1 MQFSTFQQDL
11 NTWQGSSLI
20 FGIVEEDLKNQLQKI
35 DFIIDSKLLQEKINQ
50 KKFKGEK
57 GKILNF
63 DFFDQRLQTL
73 KIIGLGESK
82 NIKSNDIKNS
92 LADVVRK
99 SADKEEKISILFPW
113 ELINSPEEIQ
123 SFGESARLSA
133 YKDNR
138 FNSKRDDKKVLK
150 EIEFLNLNKFKNI
163 NFNETK
169 YICEGVELARRL
181 VAAPP
186 NSLTPL
192 EMSIQ
197 ASKIAKD
204 HGLEI
209 KILEKN
215 ECEDLGMGAYLAVA
229 KGSDLEPKFIH
240 LTLKSKSPV
249 KEKIALVGKGLTFD
263 SGGYNLKVGASQI
276 EMMKYDMG
284 GSAAVLGAAKALGAI
299 KPDGLEIHFIVAACE
314 NMINGSAVHPGDVIK
329 ASNGKT
335 IEINNTDAEGR
346 LTLADALT
354 YASNLK
360 PDSIIDLA
368 TLTGAIVVALG
379 NDVAGFWTNNNMMAK
394 ELKTASSQAGEELWQ
409 MPLQKSYKDGLKSH
423 IADMKNTGPR
433 AGGSITAALFLEEF
447 FDKNIKWAH
456 IDIAGTCWTDK
467 NKGVHPS
474 GATGYGVKTLV
485 QWIKI
490 KDEMKNNYSD
500 QTLIDL
506 AFSFHN
512 LSNC

>member
-63 DFFDQRLQTL
+63 DFFDQRLQNL

-82 NIKSNDIKNS
+82 NINSNDIKNS

-113 ELINSPEEIQ
+113 ELINSQEEIQ

-163 NFNETK
+163 DFNETE

-379 NDVAGFWTNNNMMAK
+379 NDVAGFWTNNNMMARD
-394 ELKTASSQAGEELWQ
+394 LKTASSQAGEELWQ

-467 NKGVHPS
+467 NKGIHPS

-485 QWIKI
+485 QWIKN
-490 KDEMKNNYSD
+490 KR
-500 QTLIDL
+500 
-506 AFSFHN
+506 
-512 LSNC
+512 

>member
-1 MQFSTFQQDL
+1 MQFSTFQNNLDI
-11 NTWQGSSLI
+11 WQGTSLI
-20 FGIVEEDLKNQLQKI
+20 FGIFEDDIESQLENIK
-35 DFIIDSKLLQEKINQ
+35 FIIDPKILLKKVNQ
-50 KKFKGEK
+50 RKFNGEQ
-57 GKILNF
+57 GETLNF
-63 DFFDQRLQTL
+63 DFLDQELESMTF
-73 KIIGLGESK
+73 IGLGNSK
-82 NIKSNDIKNS
+82 VIKSSDIKNS
-92 LADVVRK
+92 LAEIIRK
-99 SADKEEKISILFPW
+99 RIDKDEKISLLLPW
-113 ELINSPEEIQ
+113 EFISSLQEINYLA
-123 SFGESARLSA
+123 ESARLAA

-138 FNSKRDDKKVLK
+138 FNSKRDEKKILK
-150 EIEFLNLNKFKNI
+150 EIEFLNLKNFDNIYFK
-163 NFNETK
+163 ETES
-169 YICEGVELARRL
+169 ICEGVELARRL

-197 ASKIAKD
+197 ASKIAAE

-209 KILEKN
+209 KILEKK

-240 LTLKSKSPV
+240 ITLKSESPI
-249 KEKIALVGKGLTFD
+249 KEKIVLIGKGLTFD

-299 KPDGLEIHFIVAACE
+299 KPEGLEIHFIVAACE
-314 NMINGSAVHPGDVIK
+314 NMINGSAVHPGDVVK

-379 NDVAGFWTNNNMMAK
+379 NDVAGFWSNNRDLAK
-394 ELKTASSQAGEELWQ
+394 DLQTASSEVGEELWQ
-409 MPLQKSYKDGLKSH
+409 MPLKKSYKEGLKSH

-447 FDKNIKWAH
+447 FDKQINWAH

-467 NKGVHPS
+467 NKGINPS
-474 GATGYGVKTLV
+474 GATGYGVRTLV
-485 QWIKI
+485 QWIKN
-490 KDEMKNNYSD
+490 KQSEN
-500 QTLIDL
+500 
-506 AFSFHN
+506 
-512 LSNC
+512 

>member
-35 DFIIDSKLLQEKINQ
+35 DFIIDSKLLLEKINQ

-82 NIKSNDIKNS
+82 NINSNDIKNS
-92 LADVVRK
+92 LADVIRK
-99 SADKEEKISILFPW
+99 SSDKEEKISILFPW

-163 NFNETK
+163 NFNETE

-394 ELKTASSQAGEELWQ
+394 DLKTASSQAGEELWQ

-474 GATGYGVKTLV
+474 GATGYGVRTLV
-485 QWIKI
+485 QWIKN
-490 KDEMKNNYSD
+490 KR
-500 QTLIDL
+500 
-506 AFSFHN
+506 
-512 LSNC
+512 

>member
-1 MQFSTFQQDL
+1 MQFSTFQKNLD
-11 NTWQGSSLI
+11 NWQGTSLI
-20 FGIVEEDLKNQLQKI
+20 VGIVEENIESQVENIKFAI
-35 DFIIDSKLLQEKINQ
+35 EPKLLVKKFNK

-57 GKILNF
+57 GETLNF
-63 DFFDQRLQTL
+63 EFLDHKLENLTF
-73 KIIGLGESK
+73 IGLGKIKHIKK
-82 NIKSNDIKNS
+82 NDLKTSFANIIRKN
-92 LADVVRK
+92 L
-99 SADKEEKISILFPW
+99 DKDEKISILLPR
-113 ELINSPEEIQ
+113 ELISSQEDIHLIA
-123 SFGESARLSA
+123 ESARLSS
-133 YKDNR
+133 YQDNR
-138 FNSKRDDKKVLK
+138 FNKKKDEKKILK
-150 EIEFLNLNKFKNI
+150 EIEFLNLKEFENVCFK
-163 NFNETK
+163 ETE

-192 EMSIQ
+192 EMSLE
-197 ASKIAKD
+197 ASKIARE

-209 KILEKN
+209 KILEKK

-240 LTLKSKSPV
+240 LTLKSEGPT

-284 GSAAVLGAAKALGAI
+284 GSASVLGAAKALGAI
-299 KPDGLEIHFIVAACE
+299 KPKGLEIHFIIAACE
-314 NMINGSAVHPGDVIK
+314 NMINGSAVHPGDVVK

-379 NDVAGFWTNNNMMAK
+379 NDVAGFWSNNNDLAK
-394 ELKTASSQAGEELWQ
+394 DLKTASAEAGEELWQ

-447 FDKNIKWAH
+447 FDKEIKWAH

-467 NKGVHPS
+467 DKGTNPS
-474 GATGYGVKTLV
+474 GATGFGVKTLV
-485 QWIKI
+485 QWIKN
-490 KDEMKNNYSD
+490 K
-500 QTLIDL
+500 
-506 AFSFHN
+506 
-512 LSNC
+512 

>member
-63 DFFDQRLQTL
+63 DFFDQRLQNL

-82 NIKSNDIKNS
+82 NINSNDIKNS
-92 LADVVRK
+92 LADVIRK
-99 SADKEEKISILFPW
+99 SSDKVEKISILFPW
-113 ELINSPEEIQ
+113 ELINSQEEIQ

-163 NFNETK
+163 DFNETE

-240 LTLKSKSPV
+240 LTLKSTSPV

-394 ELKTASSQAGEELWQ
+394 DLKTASSQAGEELWQ

-467 NKGVHPS
+467 NKGIHPS

-485 QWIKI
+485 QWIKN
-490 KDEMKNNYSD
+490 KR
-500 QTLIDL
+500 
-506 AFSFHN
+506 
-512 LSNC
+512 

>member
-20 FGIVEEDLKNQLQKI
+20 FGIVEDDLKNQLQKI
-35 DFIIDSKLLQEKINQ
+35 DFIIDSNLLQEKINQ

-57 GKILNF
+57 GKILNL
-63 DFFDQRLQTL
+63 DFLDQKLQTL

-82 NIKSNDIKNS
+82 NINSNDIKNS
-92 LADVVRK
+92 LADVIRK
-99 SADKEEKISILFPW
+99 STDKEEKISILFPW
-113 ELINSPEEIQ
+113 ELINSLEEIQ

-163 NFNETK
+163 NFSETE

-379 NDVAGFWTNNNMMAK
+379 NDVAGFWTNNNMMASD
-394 ELKTASSQAGEELWQ
+394 LKTASSQAGEELWQ

-467 NKGVHPS
+467 NKGIHPS

-485 QWIKI
+485 QWV
-490 KDEMKNNYSD
+490 KNKR
-500 QTLIDL
+500 
-506 AFSFHN
+506 
-512 LSNC
+512 

>member
-1 MQFSTFQQDL
+1 MKFSIFQQNL
-11 NTWQGSSLI
+11 NSWKGSSLI
-20 FGIVEEDLKNQLQKI
+20 LGIVEENIETQLKKVEFL
-35 DFIIDSKLLQEKINQ
+35 IDSRILLSKINH
-50 KKFKGEK
+50 KKFTGEK
-57 GKILNF
+57 GNILSF
-63 DFFDQRLQTL
+63 DFLGQGLQTL
-73 KIIGLGESK
+73 TLIGLGKSK
-82 NIKSNDIKNS
+82 NIYESDIKNS
-92 LADVVRK
+92 LAELTRK
-99 SADKEEKISILFPW
+99 FINQEDKLSILLPSEIVNTKEEILSLVTSI
-113 ELINSPEEIQ
+113 
-123 SFGESARLSA
+123 RLSA

-138 FNSKRDDKKVLK
+138 FNSKRDENILLK
-150 EIEFLNLNKFKNI
+150 EIEFITKDKFKNLD
-163 NFNETK
+163 FGDAEK
-169 YICEGVELARRL
+169 ICEGVELARRL

-192 EMSIQ
+192 EMSLQ
-197 ASKIAKD
+197 ASKIAQD

-209 KILEKN
+209 KILDREK
-215 ECEDLGMGAYLAVA
+215 CEDLGMGAYLAVA
-229 KGSDLEPKFIH
+229 KGSDLDPKFIH
-240 LTLKSKSPV
+240 IILKSKTPT

-299 KPDGLEIHFIVAACE
+299 KPEGLEIHFIVAACE

-354 YASNLK
+354 YASNLN
-360 PDSIIDLA
+360 PDIIVDLA

-379 NDVAGFWTNNNMMAK
+379 NDVAGFWSNND
-394 ELKTASSQAGEELWQ
+394 ELASDLLTASSQSGEGLWQ
-409 MPLQKSYKDGLKSH
+409 MPLQKSYKEGLKSH

-447 FDKNIKWAH
+447 FDKKIKWAH

-467 NKGVHPS
+467 NKGLNPS
-474 GATGYGVKTLV
+474 GATGYGVATLV
-485 QWIKI
+485 QWIKN
-490 KDEMKNNYSD
+490 KTPLKN
-500 QTLIDL
+500 
-506 AFSFHN
+506 
-512 LSNC
+512 

>member
-11 NTWQGSSLI
+11 NTWQGSTLI
-20 FGIVEEDLKNQLQKI
+20 FGIVEGDLKNQLENI
-35 DFIIDSKLLQEKINQ
+35 DFVINSKLLLETINQ
-50 KKFKGEK
+50 KKFNGEK
-57 GKILNF
+57 GKVLNF
-63 DFFDQRLQTL
+63 DFLNQKLKTL
-73 KIIGLGESK
+73 SILGIGEIK
-82 NIKSNDIKNS
+82 NLNSNDIKNS
-92 LADVVRK
+92 LADLIRK
-99 SADKEEKISILFPW
+99 IADKDEKISILLPW
-113 ELINSPEEIQ
+113 ELMNSQEEIKAL
-123 SFGESARLSA
+123 GETARLSA

-138 FNSKRDDKKVLK
+138 FKSKRDDKKVLK
-150 EIEFLNLNKFKNI
+150 EIEFLNLKKFKNI
-163 NFNETK
+163 SFEETES
-169 YICEGVELARRL
+169 ICEGVELARRL

-192 EMSIQ
+192 EMSRQ
-197 ASKIAKD
+197 ASQIAGD
-204 HGLEI
+204 HGLDI

-240 LTLKSKSPV
+240 LTLKSKGPI

-299 KPDGLEIHFIVAACE
+299 KPEGLEIHFIVAACE

-354 YASNLK
+354 YASNLN

-379 NDVAGFWTNNNMMAK
+379 NDVAGFWTNNNLMAK
-394 ELKTASSQAGEELWQ
+394 DLKTASSQAGEALWQ

-447 FDKNIKWAH
+447 FDRDIKWAH

-467 NKGVHPS
+467 NKGINPS

-485 QWIKI
+485 QWIKN
-490 KDEMKNNYSD
+490 KQGDNK
-500 QTLIDL
+500 
-506 AFSFHN
+506 
-512 LSNC
+512 

>member
-35 DFIIDSKLLQEKINQ
+35 DFIIDSKLLLEKINQ

-92 LADVVRK
+92 LANVIRK
-99 SADKEEKISILFPW
+99 SSDKEEKISILFPW

-163 NFNETK
+163 NFNETE

-186 NSLTPL
+186 NCLTPL

-197 ASKIAKD
+197 ALKIAKD

-394 ELKTASSQAGEELWQ
+394 DLKTASSQAGEELWQ

-467 NKGVHPS
+467 NKGIHPS

-485 QWIKI
+485 QWV
-490 KDEMKNNYSD
+490 KNKR
-500 QTLIDL
+500 
-506 AFSFHN
+506 
-512 LSNC
+512 

>member
-1 MQFSTFQQDL
+1 ML
-11 NTWQGSSLI
+11 RRILRINYKK
-20 FGIVEEDLKNQLQKI
+20 IV
-35 DFIIDSKLLQEKINQ
+35 FIIDSKLLLEKINQ

-63 DFFDQRLQTL
+63 DFFDQRLQNL

-82 NIKSNDIKNS
+82 NINSNDIKNS
-92 LADVVRK
+92 LADVIRK
-99 SADKEEKISILFPW
+99 SSDKEEKISILFPW

-163 NFNETK
+163 NFNETE

-394 ELKTASSQAGEELWQ
+394 DLKTASSQAGEELWQ

-467 NKGVHPS
+467 NKGIHPS

-485 QWIKI
+485 QWIKN
-490 KDEMKNNYSD
+490 KR
-500 QTLIDL
+500 
-506 AFSFHN
+506 
-512 LSNC
+512 

>member
-11 NTWQGSSLI
+11 NTWQGSTLI
-20 FGIVEEDLKNQLQKI
+20 FGIVEEDLKNQLKKI
-35 DFIIDSKLLQEKINQ
+35 DFIIDSKLLEEKINQ

-57 GKILNF
+57 GNILNF

-73 KIIGLGESK
+73 KIIGLGKSN
-82 NIKSNDIKNS
+82 NINSNDIKNS
-92 LADVVRK
+92 LADVIRK
-99 SADKEEKISILFPW
+99 SSDKEEKISILFPW
-113 ELINSPEEIQ
+113 ELINSQEEIQ

-138 FNSKRDDKKVLK
+138 FNSKRDEKKVLK

-163 NFNETK
+163 NFIETE

-394 ELKTASSQAGEELWQ
+394 DLKTASSQAGEELWQ

-467 NKGVHPS
+467 NKGIHPS

-485 QWIKI
+485 QWIKN
-490 KDEMKNNYSD
+490 KR
-500 QTLIDL
+500 
-506 AFSFHN
+506 
-512 LSNC
+512 

>member
-82 NIKSNDIKNS
+82 NINSNDIKNS
-92 LADVVRK
+92 LADVIRK
-99 SADKEEKISILFPW
+99 SSDKEEKISILFPW

-163 NFNETK
+163 DFNETE

-394 ELKTASSQAGEELWQ
+394 DLKTASSQAGEELWQ

-467 NKGVHPS
+467 NKGIHPS

-485 QWIKI
+485 QWIKN
-490 KDEMKNNYSD
+490 KR
-500 QTLIDL
+500 
-506 AFSFHN
+506 
-512 LSNC
+512 

>member
-82 NIKSNDIKNS
+82 NINSNDIKNS
-92 LADVVRK
+92 LADVIRK
-99 SADKEEKISILFPW
+99 SSDKEEKISILFPW

-163 NFNETK
+163 NFIETE

-215 ECEDLGMGAYLAVA
+215 ECENLGMGAYLAVA

-299 KPDGLEIHFIVAACE
+299 KPEGLEIHFIVAACE

-394 ELKTASSQAGEELWQ
+394 DLKTASSQAGEELWQ
-409 MPLQKSYKDGLKSH
+409 MPLQKSYKNGLKSH

-467 NKGVHPS
+467 NKGIHPS

-485 QWIKI
+485 QWIKN
-490 KDEMKNNYSD
+490 KR
-500 QTLIDL
+500 
-506 AFSFHN
+506 
-512 LSNC
+512 

>member
-1 MQFSTFQQDL
+1 MHFSTFQQDL
-11 NTWQGSSLI
+11 NTWQGSTLI
-20 FGIVEEDLKNQLQKI
+20 FGIVEGDLKNQLQKI
-35 DFIIDSKLLQEKINQ
+35 DFIIDSRLLQEKINQ

-82 NIKSNDIKNS
+82 NINSNDIKNS
-92 LADVVRK
+92 LADVIRK
-99 SADKEEKISILFPW
+99 SSDKEEKISILFPW
-113 ELINSPEEIQ
+113 ELINSQEEIQ
-123 SFGESARLSA
+123 SFGESARLST

-138 FNSKRDDKKVLK
+138 FNSKRDEKKVLK

-163 NFNETK
+163 NFIETE

-299 KPDGLEIHFIVAACE
+299 KPEGLEIHFIVAACE

-394 ELKTASSQAGEELWQ
+394 DLKTASSQAGEELWQ

-467 NKGVHPS
+467 NKGIHPS

-485 QWIKI
+485 QWIKNKI
-490 KDEMKNNYSD
+490 
-500 QTLIDL
+500 
-506 AFSFHN
+506 
-512 LSNC
+512 

>member
-35 DFIIDSKLLQEKINQ
+35 DFIIDSKLLLEKINQ

-82 NIKSNDIKNS
+82 NINSNDIKNS
-92 LADVVRK
+92 LADVIRK
-99 SADKEEKISILFPW
+99 SSDKEEKISILFPW

-163 NFNETK
+163 DFNETE

-215 ECEDLGMGAYLAVA
+215 ECEDLGMGAFLAVA

-240 LTLKSKSPV
+240 LTLKSKSPI

-379 NDVAGFWTNNNMMAK
+379 NDVAGFWTNNNMMASD
-394 ELKTASSQAGEELWQ
+394 LKTASSQAGEELWQ

-485 QWIKI
+485 QWIKN
-490 KDEMKNNYSD
+490 KR
-500 QTLIDL
+500 
-506 AFSFHN
+506 
-512 LSNC
+512 

>member
-11 NTWQGSSLI
+11 NTWQGSTLI
-20 FGIVEEDLKNQLQKI
+20 FGIVEEDLKNQLEKI
-35 DFIIDSKLLQEKINQ
+35 NFIIDTKLLQEKIIQ

-82 NIKSNDIKNS
+82 NINSTDIKNS

-113 ELINSPEEIQ
+113 ELINSEEEIQ

-163 NFNETK
+163 DFNETE

-394 ELKTASSQAGEELWQ
+394 DLKTASSQAGEELWQ

-467 NKGVHPS
+467 NKGIHPS

-485 QWIKI
+485 QWIKN
-490 KDEMKNNYSD
+490 KR
-500 QTLIDL
+500 
-506 AFSFHN
+506 
-512 LSNC
+512 

>member
-11 NTWQGSSLI
+11 NTWQGSTLI
-20 FGIVEEDLKNQLQKI
+20 FGIVEEDLKNQLKKI

-63 DFFDQRLQTL
+63 DFFDQKLQTL

-82 NIKSNDIKNS
+82 NINSNDIKNS
-92 LADVVRK
+92 LADVIRK
-99 SADKEEKISILFPW
+99 SSDKEEKISILFPW
-113 ELINSPEEIQ
+113 ELINSQEEIQ

-163 NFNETK
+163 NFIETE

-394 ELKTASSQAGEELWQ
+394 DLKTASSQAGEELWQ

-467 NKGVHPS
+467 NKGINPS

-485 QWIKI
+485 QWIKN
-490 KDEMKNNYSD
+490 KR
-500 QTLIDL
+500 
-506 AFSFHN
+506 
-512 LSNC
+512 

>member
-35 DFIIDSKLLQEKINQ
+35 DFIIDSKLLLEKINQ

-63 DFFDQRLQTL
+63 DFFDRRLQTL

-82 NIKSNDIKNS
+82 NINSNDIKNS

-113 ELINSPEEIQ
+113 ELINSQEEIQ

-163 NFNETK
+163 DFNETE

-394 ELKTASSQAGEELWQ
+394 DLKTASSQAGEELWQ

-485 QWIKI
+485 QWIKN
-490 KDEMKNNYSD
+490 KR
-500 QTLIDL
+500 
-506 AFSFHN
+506 
-512 LSNC
+512 

>member
-35 DFIIDSKLLQEKINQ
+35 DFIIDSKLLLEKINQ

-63 DFFDQRLQTL
+63 DFFDQSLQTL

-82 NIKSNDIKNS
+82 NINSNDIKNS
-92 LADVVRK
+92 LADVIRK
-99 SADKEEKISILFPW
+99 SSDKEEKISILFPW

-138 FNSKRDDKKVLK
+138 FNSKRDDKLVLK

-163 NFNETK
+163 NFNETE

-394 ELKTASSQAGEELWQ
+394 DLKTASSQAGEELWQ

-485 QWIKI
+485 QWIKN
-490 KDEMKNNYSD
+490 KR
-500 QTLIDL
+500 
-506 AFSFHN
+506 
-512 LSNC
+512 

>member
-82 NIKSNDIKNS
+82 NINSNDIKNS
-92 LADVVRK
+92 LADVIRK

-113 ELINSPEEIQ
+113 ELINSQEEIQ

-163 NFNETK
+163 NFNETE

-379 NDVAGFWTNNNMMAK
+379 NDVAGFWTNNNTMAK
-394 ELKTASSQAGEELWQ
+394 DLKTASSQAGEELWQ

-467 NKGVHPS
+467 NKGIHPS

-485 QWIKI
+485 QWIKN
-490 KDEMKNNYSD
+490 KR
-500 QTLIDL
+500 
-506 AFSFHN
+506 
-512 LSNC
+512 

>member
-1 MQFSTFQQDL
+1 MQFSTFQNDL
-11 NTWQGSSLI
+11 NDWHGNSLI
-20 FGIVEEDLKNQLQKI
+20 FGVVEEDIEIQV
-35 DFIIDSKLLQEKINQ
+35 EKIKFVLDPQ
-50 KKFKGEK
+50 LLLKKITKKKFKGEK
-57 GKILNF
+57 GEIL
-63 DFFDQRLQTL
+63 DFEFLDQKLETL
-73 KIIGLGESK
+73 IIIGLG
-82 NIKSNDIKNS
+82 KSGDLNKGLIKNS
-92 LADVVRK
+92 LGDLVRK
-99 SADKEEKISILFPW
+99 LVDKNDKISILLPW
-113 ELINSPEEIQ
+113 ELINSKLEIHNLA
-123 SFGESARLSA
+123 ESARLSA

-138 FNSKRDDKKVLK
+138 FNKKKDEKNVLN

-163 NFNETK
+163 SFEETEN
-169 YICEGVELARRL
+169 ICEGVELARRL

-186 NSLTPL
+186 NSLTPQ
-192 EMSIQ
+192 EMSII
-197 ASKIAKD
+197 ASKIGKEHD
-204 HGLEI
+204 LEV
-209 KILEKN
+209 KILDAK

-229 KGSDLEPKFIH
+229 KGSDLKPKFIH
-240 LTLKSKSPV
+240 LTLKADGPI

-299 KPDGLEIHFIVAACE
+299 KPKGLEIHFIVAACE
-314 NMINGSAVHPGDVIK
+314 NMINGSAVHPGDVVK

-368 TLTGAIVVALG
+368 TLTGAIVIALG
-379 NDVAGFWTNNNMMAK
+379 NDVAGFWSNNDDLADD
-394 ELKTASSQAGEELWQ
+394 LKTASTQAGEELWQ
-409 MPLQKSYKDGLKSH
+409 MPLQKSYKEGLKSH

-447 FDKNIKWAH
+447 FDKEIKWAH

-467 NKGVHPS
+467 NNGINPS
-474 GATGYGVKTLV
+474 GATGFGVKTLV
-485 QWIKI
+485 QWIKN
-490 KDEMKNNYSD
+490 K
-500 QTLIDL
+500 
-506 AFSFHN
+506 
-512 LSNC
+512 

>member
-35 DFIIDSKLLQEKINQ
+35 DFIIDSKLLLEKINQ

-82 NIKSNDIKNS
+82 NINSNDIKNS
-92 LADVVRK
+92 LADVIRK
-99 SADKEEKISILFPW
+99 SSDKEEKISILFPW

-163 NFNETK
+163 DFNETE

-394 ELKTASSQAGEELWQ
+394 DLKTASSQAGEELWQ

-467 NKGVHPS
+467 NKGLHPS

-485 QWIKI
+485 QWIKN
-490 KDEMKNNYSD
+490 KR
-500 QTLIDL
+500 
-506 AFSFHN
+506 
-512 LSNC
+512 

>member
-1 MQFSTFQQDL
+1 MQFSTFNKNLD
-11 NTWQGSSLI
+11 NWQGTSLI
-20 FGIVEEDLKNQLQKI
+20 FGVFEEDIESQLENIKFVI
-35 DFIIDSKLLQEKINQ
+35 EPKLLLKKVKQ
-50 KKFKGEK
+50 KKFEGEK
-57 GKILNF
+57 TKTLSF
-63 DFFDQRLQTL
+63 EFLDQKLETL
-73 KIIGLGESK
+73 TLIGLGKSK
-82 NIKSNDIKNS
+82 EIKSNDLKNS
-92 LADVVRK
+92 LSDIIRK
-99 SADKEEKISILFPW
+99 FVDKDEKITILLPW
-113 ELINSPEEIQ
+113 ELINSKEEINHIA
-123 SFGESARLSA
+123 ESARLSA

-138 FNSKRDDKKVLK
+138 FNSKRDEKKILK
-150 EIEFLNLNKFKNI
+150 EIEFLNLKQFEDISFK
-163 NFNETK
+163 ETES
-169 YICEGVELARRL
+169 ICEGVELARRL

-204 HGLEI
+204 HDLEI
-209 KILEKN
+209 KILEKK
-215 ECEDLGMGAYLAVA
+215 ECEELGMGAYLAVA

-240 LTLKSKSPV
+240 LTLKSQGPT
-249 KEKIALVGKGLTFD
+249 KEKIALIGKGLTFD

-299 KPDGLEIHFIVAACE
+299 KPEGLEIHFIVAACE
-314 NMINGSAVHPGDVIK
+314 NMINGSAVHPGDVVT

-379 NDVAGFWTNNNMMAK
+379 NDVAGFWSNNNDLAQD
-394 ELKTASSQAGEELWQ
+394 LKDASAAVGEELWQ
-409 MPLQKSYKDGLKSH
+409 MPLKKSYKEGLKSH

-433 AGGSITAALFLEEF
+433 PGGSITAALFLEEF
-447 FDKNIKWAH
+447 FDNKIKWAH

-467 NKGVHPS
+467 NKGIHPS
-474 GATGYGVKTLV
+474 GATGFGVKTIV
-485 QWIKI
+485 QWIKN
-490 KDEMKNNYSD
+490 K
-500 QTLIDL
+500 
-506 AFSFHN
+506 
-512 LSNC
+512 

>member
-82 NIKSNDIKNS
+82 NINSNDIKNS
-92 LADVVRK
+92 LADVIRK
-99 SADKEEKISILFPW
+99 SSDKEEKISILFPW

-163 NFNETK
+163 NFNETE

-394 ELKTASSQAGEELWQ
+394 DLKTASSQAGEELWQ

-447 FDKNIKWAH
+447 F
-456 IDIAGTCWTDK
+456 
-467 NKGVHPS
+467 
-474 GATGYGVKTLV
+474 
-485 QWIKI
+485 
-490 KDEMKNNYSD
+490 
-500 QTLIDL
+500 
-506 AFSFHN
+506 
-512 LSNC
+512 

>member
-1 MQFSTFQQDL
+1 MQFSTFNKNL
-11 NTWQGSSLI
+11 ANWQGTSLI
-20 FGIVEEDLKNQLQKI
+20 FGVFEEDIESQLENIKFVIEPELLIKKVKQNKFEGKKTKTLSFEFLDQKI
-35 DFIIDSKLLQEKINQ
+35 E
-50 KKFKGEK
+50 
-57 GKILNF
+57 
-63 DFFDQRLQTL
+63 TL
-73 KIIGLGESK
+73 TLIGLGKSK
-82 NIKSNDIKNS
+82 GIKINDIKNS
-92 LADVVRK
+92 LSEIIRK
-99 SADKEEKISILFPW
+99 FVDKDEKISILLPW
-113 ELINSPEEIQ
+113 ELINSKEEIIHLAA
-123 SFGESARLSA
+123 STRLSS

-138 FNSKRDDKKVLK
+138 FNRKRDEKKILK
-150 EIEFLNLNKFKNI
+150 EIEFLNLTKFNDISFK
-163 NFNETK
+163 ETES
-169 YICEGVELARRL
+169 ICEGVELARRL

-186 NSLTPL
+186 NILTPK

-204 HGLEI
+204 HGLGI
-209 KILEKN
+209 KILDKK
-215 ECEDLGMGAYLAVA
+215 ECEELGMGAYLAVA

-240 LTLKSKSPV
+240 LTLKSQGPT

-299 KPDGLEIHFIVAACE
+299 KPEGLEIHFIVAACE
-314 NMINGSAVHPGDVIK
+314 NMINGSAVHPGDVVT

-379 NDVAGFWTNNNMMAK
+379 NDVAGFWSNNHDLAK
-394 ELKTASSQAGEELWQ
+394 DLKDASAEVGEELWQ
-409 MPLQKSYKDGLKSH
+409 MPLKKSYKEGLKSH

-447 FDKNIKWAH
+447 FDDKIKWAH

-467 NKGVHPS
+467 NKGINPS
-474 GATGYGVKTLV
+474 GATGFGVKTIV
-485 QWIKI
+485 QWIKN
-490 KDEMKNNYSD
+490 K
-500 QTLIDL
+500 
-506 AFSFHN
+506 
-512 LSNC
+512 

>member
-35 DFIIDSKLLQEKINQ
+35 DFIIDSKLLLEKINQ

-63 DFFDQRLQTL
+63 DFFDQRLQNL

-82 NIKSNDIKNS
+82 NINSNDIKNS
-92 LADVVRK
+92 LADVIRK
-99 SADKEEKISILFPW
+99 SSDKEEKISILFPW

-163 NFNETK
+163 DFNETE

-197 ASKIAKD
+197 ASKIAKE
-204 HGLEI
+204 HNLEI

-346 LTLADALT
+346 LVLGDGVA
-354 YASNLK
+354 YAYSELN
-360 PDSIIDLA
+360 PSIIMDMA
-368 TLTGAIVVALG
+368 TLTGAQLIATGRKHAAIESNSDNLDLLAQEVGRYSGDLVHPIPYCPE
-379 NDVAGFWTNNNMMAK
+379 FFK
-394 ELKTASSQAGEELWQ
+394 QEFAS
-409 MPLQKSYKDGLKSH
+409 KV
-423 IADMKNTGPR
+423 ADMKNSVKDR
-433 AGGSITAALFLEEF
+433 SNAQSSCAGQFIANHIEEF
-447 FDKNIKWAH
+447 LDSGGEWLH
-456 IDIAGTCWTDK
+456 IDMAGPVSS
-467 NKGVHPS
+467 NERG
-474 GATGYGVKTLV
+474 TGYGVALLYSLV
-485 QWIKI
+485 K
-490 KDEMKNNYSD
+490 K
-500 QTLIDL
+500 
-506 AFSFHN
+506 
-512 LSNC
+512 LSLSR

>member
-1 MQFSTFQQDL
+1 MQFSTFQKNL
-11 NTWQGSSLI
+11 NDWQGSSLI
-20 FGIVEEDLKNQLQKI
+20 LGVVEEEIASQLENIK
-35 DFIIDSKLLQEKINQ
+35 FLVNPKLLL
-50 KKFKGEK
+50 KKFTKKNFKGEK
-57 GKILNF
+57 GKTLNF
-63 DFFDQRLQTL
+63 EFLDQKLETL
-73 KIIGLGESK
+73 IIIGLGKSK
-82 NIKSNDIKNS
+82 DFNKSKPKNC
-92 LADVVRK
+92 LADIVRK
-99 SADKEEKISILFPW
+99 LVDKNEKISILLPW
-113 ELINSPEEIQ
+113 ELINSQQEIKDLA
-123 SFGESARLSA
+123 ELARLSA

-138 FNSKRDDKKVLK
+138 FNKKKDNKKVLK
-150 EIEFLNLNKFKNI
+150 EIEFLNLKKFENI
-163 NFNETK
+163 SFQETEN
-169 YICEGVELARRL
+169 ICEGVELARKL

-186 NSLTPL
+186 NSLTPK
-192 EMSIQ
+192 EMALQ
-197 ASKIAKD
+197 ASQIAKD
-204 HGLEI
+204 HGLEV
-209 KILEKN
+209 KILDSK

-240 LTLKSKSPV
+240 LTLNSESPT

-299 KPDGLEIHFIVAACE
+299 KPKGLEIHFIVAACE
-314 NMINGSAVHPGDVIK
+314 NMINGSAVHPGDVVK

-379 NDVAGFWTNNNMMAK
+379 NDVAGFWSNNNDLAK
-394 ELKTASSQAGEELWQ
+394 DLKTASAEAGEELWQ
-409 MPLQKSYKDGLKSH
+409 MPLQKSYRDGLKSH

-447 FDKNIKWAH
+447 FDEKIKWAH

-467 NKGVHPS
+467 NNGINPS
-474 GATGYGVKTLV
+474 GATGFGVKTLV
-485 QWIKI
+485 QWIKN
-490 KDEMKNNYSD
+490 K
-500 QTLIDL
+500 
-506 AFSFHN
+506 
-512 LSNC
+512 